1 MATEKKSR
9 GRKKPGD
16 TGEGKYYHVE
26 VRPKDG
32 FTAFRTQDVG
42 DPGHLQRVAG
52 KGESGSW
59 TTVKW
64 LISKEDAHVEDDRLV
79 PDTKDARELIGKLG
93 TQPVHVSG
101 DRFKAKPRRS
111 VSGRSGP
118 TTTQT
123 PARQQKIKKPQAARH
138 TK

>member
-64 LISKEDAHVEDDRLV
+64 LISREDAHVEEGKLV
-79 PDTKDARELIGKLG
+79 PDTSDARELIGKLG
-93 TQPVHVSG
+93 SQPVHGNG
-101 DRFKAKPRRS
+101 DRFKARPQRNTSKRS
-111 VSGRSGP
+111 RP
-118 TTTQT
+118 T
-123 PARQQKIKKPQAARH
+123 AA
-138 TK
+138 